1 MFLRRGAACVVAAC
15 ALLRALCASLRSDAV
30 LNFTIWQCRF
40 PALLTHV
47 LHRHAMLLRRSP
59 IVRLALSKAY
69 LCRHP
74 IMCLASIKAYLC
86 RRPSGYCKCCGE
98 VLRPFRLAFGCL
110 VLGAPSGFH
119 NVRCTA
125 LHKGVVFHS
134 FLIANLTFLLNFA
147 QEPLRGSKMCF
158 SRCSK
163 TASFLTRFLL
173 QNYLFYSSVPKCQS

>member
-1 MFLRRGAACVVAAC
+1 MKHVNLAASAQHCIWGKGVRTSRFLFLSQYFYC
-15 ALLRALCASLRSDAV
+15 L
-30 LNFTIWQCRF
+30 
-40 PALLTHV
+40 
-47 LHRHAMLLRRSP
+47 RSP
-59 IVRLALSKAY
+59 IVCLALIKAY

-74 IMCLASIKAYLC
+74 IMCLASIKTYLC

-173 QNYLFYSSVPKCQS
+173 QNYLFYSIVPKCQS